1 MESTLLIDHAT
12 IISPGNPD
20 RVLHDHALLIE
31 SGAIKAV
38 APSEALRAGSSI
50 TQETAVTP
58 GSLLGARIID
68 AAGKI
73 LMPGLINAHTHC
85 YSTFAR
91 GLTKTAPAES
101 FEAVLE
107 NLWWRLDK
115 ALTLEDCYWSALS
128 VLLEA
133 VRSGTT
139 TLIDHH
145 ASPRAIRGSLEAV
158 ARAFHA
164 TGLRGCLCYEVSDR
178 DGAAA
183 ARAGLEENAAF
194 IRTCR
199 ERHDPRIA
207 AMFGLHASFTLSD
220 ETLTA
225 AATFGHDLGCGF
237 HIHTAEDA
245 VDQEHTVRHYG
256 QRVVERL
263 HSQGILGP
271 GSIAAHGVHLSE
283 SEMELLSATGTALVH
298 NPQSNL
304 NNAVGIADLT
314 RLHEKGVLT
323 GLGTD
328 AMTTRMGAE
337 VRTALWCQHLLHR
350 DASAGLQAASA
361 ALLRHNPRIA
371 GKLFGLPLGEI
382 AKGAP
387 ADLILIDYNPPTP
400 LTEENWL
407 GHFVYGIAEAP
418 VDTTIVAGRV
428 LMENRQLRLDLDER
442 KIQARA
448 REQAEALWKRL

>member
-158 ARAFHA
+158 ARAFRA

-183 ARAGLEENAAF
+183 ARAGLEENTAF

-199 ERHDPRIA
+199 ERCDPRIA
-207 AMFGLHASFTLSD
+207 AMFG
-220 ETLTA
+220 
-225 AATFGHDLGCGF
+225 
-237 HIHTAEDA
+237 
-245 VDQEHTVRHYG
+245 
-256 QRVVERL
+256 
-263 HSQGILGP
+263 
-271 GSIAAHGVHLSE
+271 
-283 SEMELLSATGTALVH
+283 
-298 NPQSNL
+298 
-304 NNAVGIADLT
+304 
-314 RLHEKGVLT
+314 
-323 GLGTD
+323 
-328 AMTTRMGAE
+328 
-337 VRTALWCQHLLHR
+337 
-350 DASAGLQAASA
+350 
-361 ALLRHNPRIA
+361 
-371 GKLFGLPLGEI
+371 
-382 AKGAP
+382 
-387 ADLILIDYNPPTP
+387 
-400 LTEENWL
+400 
-407 GHFVYGIAEAP
+407 
-418 VDTTIVAGRV
+418 
-428 LMENRQLRLDLDER
+428 
-442 KIQARA
+442 
-448 REQAEALWKRL
+448 